1 MAQLRRIIPGTG
13 VLDLPPMPENS
24 LEACSRLFGK
34 VTRPIY
40 ETKANKVLEN
50 GQFLMT
56 YACDSFAVSSCT
68 PGVAEPLKGR
78 VCVLG
83 DPVDKG
89 DRCCKPT
96 GVPGNSTH

>member
-1 MAQLRRIIPGTG
+1 
-13 VLDLPPMPENS
+13 MPENS

-56 YACDSFAVSSCT
+56 HACNSFAVSSCT
-68 PGVAEPLKGR
+68 PGVAEPLK

-96 GVPGNSTH
+96 GNSTR